1 VEAGDL
7 VISDLRLSIEDRQCK
22 EFDEGRAFLPVD
34 VASTHLRLALYLALF
49 GKYFFST
56 DAMIT

>member
-1 VEAGDL
+1 MEAGDL

-22 EFDEGRAFLPVD
+22 EFDEGRGSLPVD
-34 VASTHLRLALYLALF
+34 VASTHLRLAYLALF